1 MEVLHSKIKRLRLEK
16 RIGQTEIA
24 EIIGIS
30 RSAYIQIENGIT
42 KNISV
47 DLGQS
52 IARSLDIS
60 FVDLFDIETNL
71 PELKKLSQENESLRD
86 RIEMLEKDIL
96 KLNKIVAL
104 QNDKEERTN
113 QDSEELK
120 LMRSFLSLLES
131 FQSVDNEFFAEHNKD
146 IVKEDSLIRTFKFE
160 VVESFFRAHGKKAS
174 HEIIKFQDQEKYKKS
189 SEFSF
194 LVNSWRDTGFWDKDT
209 ILQNITEEKTKFLSK
224 VK

>member
-1 MEVLHSKIKRLRLEK
+1 MEVLHSKINRLRLEK

-71 PELKKLSQENESLRD
+71 PEIKKLSQENESLRD

-131 FQSVDNEFFAEHNKD
+131 FQSLDNEFFAEHNKD
-146 IVKEDSLIRTFKFE
+146 IVKEDSLIRTFRFE
-160 VVESFFRAHGKKAS
+160 VVESFFRTHGKKAS
-174 HEIIKFQDQEKYKKS
+174 HEIIKF
-189 SEFSF
+189 
-194 LVNSWRDTGFWDKDT
+194 
-209 ILQNITEEKTKFLSK
+209 NI
-224 VK
+224 